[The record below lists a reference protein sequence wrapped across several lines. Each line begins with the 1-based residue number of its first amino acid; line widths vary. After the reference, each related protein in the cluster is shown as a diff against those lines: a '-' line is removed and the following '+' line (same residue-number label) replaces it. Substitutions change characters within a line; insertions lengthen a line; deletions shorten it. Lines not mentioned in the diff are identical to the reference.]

1 MSTPTLAVVPLRSP
15 GVGKTRL
22 APALDPTQRARLAG
36 AMLGDVAR
44 ALHQSA
50 VDDIVVAAGG
60 PPAAAAA
67 AALGLEVALD
77 TTDARGLDAVLAAA
91 VGTRAR
97 THDVL
102 IVAAD
107 LPCLTAAEIDAVLST
122 DAEVVIAP
130 TTGGGTG
137 GLLRRPGTRIA
148 TAYGLGSAARHRERA
163 LAAGA
168 RTTTCHLD
176 GFTTDVDTFTDLIA
190 LHEVELGAATAAVLP
205 SLLGTRAAS

>member
-1 MSTPTLAVVPLRSP
+1 MPTPTLAVVPLRAP

-22 APALDPTQRARLAG
+22 ASVLDPAQRARLAG

-44 ALHQSA
+44 ALGDSA
-50 VDDIVVAAGG
+50 IDGIVVAAGG

-77 TTDARGLDAVLAAA
+77 PAEGRGLDTVIAAA

-102 IVAAD
+102 VVAAD
-107 LPCLTAAEIDAVLST
+107 LPCLTGAEIDTVLDT

-137 GLLRRPGTRIA
+137 GLLRRPGTRMA
-148 TAYGLGSAARHRERA
+148 TAYGPGSAARHLELAR
-163 LAAGA
+163 AAGVRA
-168 RTTTCHLD
+168 VTRHLD
-176 GFTTDVDTFTDLIA
+176 GFTHDVDTFTDLIA

-205 SLLGTRAAS
+205 SMLGTRAAG

>member
-1 MSTPTLAVVPLRSP
+1 MPTRTLAVVPLRAP

-22 APALDPTQRARLAG
+22 ASVLDPAQRARLAG

-44 ALHQSA
+44 ALHGSA
-50 VDDIVVAAGG
+50 VDDVVVAAGG

-67 AALGLEVALD
+67 AALGLEVVLD
-77 TTDARGLDAVLAAA
+77 PGDGRGLDEVLAAA
-91 VGTRAR
+91 VGHRSR

-102 IVAAD
+102 IVTAD
-107 LPCLTAAEIDAVLST
+107 LPCLTTAEIDTLLAA

-137 GLLRRPGTRIA
+137 GLLRRPGSRIA
-148 TAYGLGSAARHRERA
+148 TAYGPGSATRHRELAR
-163 LAAGA
+163 AAGA
-168 RTTTCHLD
+168 STVTRHLD
-176 GFTTDVDTFTDLIA
+176 GFTYDVDTFTDLIA

-205 SLLGTRAAS
+205 ALLGTRAAS